1 MGVVPTTFPFLPLPA
16 GDNPYGHPHQET
28 IDRLEAVSAVIYQTE
43 DGDGNVIDGDI
54 TIKICSDSFWVNGGG
69 YPVLVGID
77 RDQQSEMIPKGFM
90 LYQNYPDPFKM
101 ETEIGYDL
109 PKASYVTLEV
119 YDILGQ
125 KITTL
130 VNQRQPFGSKAV
142 TWDAS
147 SFASGIHF
155 YRLQAGD
162 LYGD

>member
-1 MGVVPTTFPFLPLPA
+1 MGTLPSKYVPIAFGSTVMVT
-16 GDNPYGHPHQET
+16 
-28 IDRLEAVSAVIYQTE
+28 
-43 DGDGNVIDGDI
+43 
-54 TIKICSDSFWVNGGG
+54 
-69 YPVLVGID
+69 PVLVGID

-90 LYQNYPDPFKM
+90 LYQNYPDPFNM
-101 ETEIGYDL
+101 ETEISYDL

-147 SFASGIHF
+147 SFASGIYF